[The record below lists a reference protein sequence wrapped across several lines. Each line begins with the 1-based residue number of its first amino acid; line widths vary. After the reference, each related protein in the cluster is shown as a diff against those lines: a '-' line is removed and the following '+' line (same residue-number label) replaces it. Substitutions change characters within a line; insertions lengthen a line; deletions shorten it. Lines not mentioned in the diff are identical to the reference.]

1 MRFQHWVYTIPLW
14 LRSLLRRDRLDAEL
28 DEELRDHI
36 DRQIED
42 NMFRGMSPEE
52 ARVAAMRRF
61 GNPALLRNRPAQ
73 HGAGTDS
80 SSACAIFGSGF
91 AR

>member
-1 MRFQHWVYTIPLW
+1 MRLEHWVYTIPLR
-14 LRSLLRRDRLDAEL
+14 LRSLFRRNHLGAEL

-42 NMFRGMSPEE
+42 NLARGMSPEE
-52 ARVAAMRRF
+52 ARLALCGNSATRRCCGIRRAPHGTGMGWSNSRAML
-61 GNPALLRNRPAQ
+61 ALA
-73 HGAGTDS
+73 
-80 SSACAIFGSGF
+80 F